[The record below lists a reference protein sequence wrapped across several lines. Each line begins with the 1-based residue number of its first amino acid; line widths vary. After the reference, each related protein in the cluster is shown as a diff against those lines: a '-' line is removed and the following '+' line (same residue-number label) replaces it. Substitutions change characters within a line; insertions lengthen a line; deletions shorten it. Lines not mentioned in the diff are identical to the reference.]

1 MSEFTKVMTN
11 ECSLPR
17 ISAKGMSL
25 FELRVRERI
34 LKHSHTPVLIS
45 GLVSRSRDLICLLK
59 KKKKKNER
67 KIRELRSTVE
77 SFGLVQSP
85 AESRI
90 DSDANDH

>member
-59 KKKKKNER
+59 KKNER
-67 KIRELRSTVE
+67 KIRELRSTE